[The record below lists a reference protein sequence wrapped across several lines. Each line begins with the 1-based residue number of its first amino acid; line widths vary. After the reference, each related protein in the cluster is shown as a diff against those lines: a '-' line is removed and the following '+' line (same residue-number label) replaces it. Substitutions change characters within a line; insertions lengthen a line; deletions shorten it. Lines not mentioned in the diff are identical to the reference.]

1 LRRGQ
6 FTLIEVML
14 PREAISK
21 TLARFVSGF
30 KAVRA
35 RASASAWRDEEKD
48 RYQRCELQI
57 KDPRADA
64 GVRMLL
70 SIMPKRQSPTETA
83 IVSRPHIA
91 SGAFPAGQGGRE
103 TRDRQGDGMS

>member
-1 LRRGQ
+1 MECAVSRRGQ

-35 RASASAWRDEEKD
+35 RASA
-48 RYQRCELQI
+48 
-57 KDPRADA
+57 
-64 GVRMLL
+64 
-70 SIMPKRQSPTETA
+70 
-83 IVSRPHIA
+83 
-91 SGAFPAGQGGRE
+91 RE
-103 TRDRQGDGMS
+103 